1 MKQRRLFAALMLAAI
16 LALALAGP
24 ASAAKLG
31 GAGADQ
37 GGRLFTTNLSGTAEV
52 DPVTGELDAGDPDGS
67 GSATLT
73 VNPGQRE
80 VCYEL
85 SVKDITLPAS
95 GAHIHVG
102 EAGETGPVVVPLTPP
117 DASGVSS
124 GCTEVSRELALAI
137 IQEPEAYYVNVHTS
151 DFPGGAIRGQLSK

>member
-1 MKQRRLFAALMLAAI
+1 MSRRISLVLAVALMLAVMVAAP
-16 LALALAGP
+16 AL
-24 ASAAKLG
+24 AAKLG
-31 GAGADQ
+31 GADQ
-37 GGRLFTTNLSGTAEV
+37 GGRLFTTNLSGAEEV

-85 SVKDITLPAS
+85 SVKDITLPAI

-102 EAGETGPVVVPLTPP
+102 DAGENGPVVVPLTPP

-137 IQEPEAYYVNVHTS
+137 IQEPEDYYVNVHTS

>member
-1 MKQRRLFAALMLAAI
+1 MKQRRLFAAVMLVAI

-31 GAGADQ
+31 GADQ
-37 GGRLFTTNLSGTAEV
+37 GGRLFTTNLSGAAEV
-52 DPVTGELDAGDPDGS
+52 DPTGELGAGDPDGS

-124 GCTEVSRELALAI
+124 GCTEVSRELAKEILKN
-137 IQEPEAYYVNVHTS
+137 PGAYYVNVHTS
-151 DFPGGAIRGQLSK
+151 DFPGGAVRGQLSK